1 MIAAQFLPRRRWRR
15 SRLRPLV
22 LCTLIHQGP
31 GDRSALCRPARR
43 PEPDPAL
50 VIEPHHMPPIA
61 LRDDRDLLEPVHC
74 RSPVSCSHPTPSLTL
89 PCLPLR
95 SIATGGSASGPGSPP
110 SCGPTTPPPSP
121 CAPAASPP
129 HPRAPSGAR
138 GTATS

>member
-89 PCLPLR
+89 PCLPLP
-95 SIATGGSASGPGSPP
+95 SIASGGSPAGPPAPP
-110 SCGPTTPPPSP
+110 PPCLQTPPRPP
-121 CAPAASPP
+121 PPPAASPP
-129 HPRAPSGAR
+129 RPRAPPRA
-138 GTATS
+138 AEP